1 MPGINLH
8 NKPFDESTLAK
19 LEIFEKY
26 AEAWLPVF
34 CHKPGRTICIFDFF
48 AGTGYDKNNVPGSPI
63 RILKVVKEFLEIIFK
78 NTITVKV
85 YLNEYN
91 AAKYDLLKASW
102 ETYLDSNRDLRRVI
116 KYEIFNKD
124 FEEVFKT
131 LLPEINK
138 YPSLVFLD
146 QNGVKFAADE
156 YFQALNKLSET
167 DFLFFISSSYIWR
180 FGEKKEFQKYLP
192 ININELKKNPY
203 KFIHQ
208 EVVHALKRKLPD
220 GSKLKLYPFSIKK
233 GTHIYGLVFGAKH
246 LLAVD
251 KFLDIVWKK
260 NPINGDANFDI
271 YDDLAPVEKQLS
283 LFPKPLKLNKIERF
297 QLLLEEEIKL
307 AGTITNLELYEFTI
321 DKAHICTHTKDHL
334 VALKNKGKITYDSRF
349 PKINYEAV
357 KKKDVVTIKWVAK

>member
-26 AEAWLPVF
+26 TEAWLPVF

-48 AGTGYDKNNVPGSPI
+48 AGTGYDKNNVPGSPM
-63 RILKVVKEFLEIIFK
+63 RILKVVKEYLEIIFK
-78 NTITVKV
+78 NRITIKI
-85 YLNEYN
+85 YLNEYD
-91 AAKYDLLKASW
+91 ASKYNLLKESW
-102 ETYLDSNRDLRRVI
+102 ENYLDSNPDLKRVV
-116 KYEIFNKD
+116 KYEILNKD
-124 FEEVFKT
+124 FEEVFKA

-146 QNGVKFAADE
+146 QNGVKFASDE
-156 YFQALNKLSET
+156 YFQALDKLSET

-208 EVVHALKRKLPD
+208 EVVRALKRKLPD
-220 GSKLKLYPFSIKK
+220 SSKLKLYPFSIKK

-251 KFLDIVWKK
+251 KFLNIVWKK

-271 YDDLAPVEKQLS
+271 NDDIVQVDRQLS
-283 LFPKPLKLNKIERF
+283 LFPKPSKISKLQRF
-297 QLLLEEEIKL
+297 QIQLEEEIKL
-307 AGTITNLELYEFTI
+307 AGTITNLQLYQFTM
-321 DKAHICTHTKDHL
+321 DKAHICTHTKEHL
-334 VALKNKGKITYDSRF
+334 IALKSNGIISYDSRF

-357 KKKDVVTIKWVAK
+357 KNNEVVTIKWIAK